1 MSVQNAIRSSKT
13 MQSLCVIHFLRL
25 KLELWP
31 KKSPS
36 ESFNSFQV
44 KPGQIVEISKLRDKP
59 KVMTLINTV
68 NLSGVEILPP
78 N

>member
-1 MSVQNAIRSSKT
+1 MSLCYPFSKT
-13 MQSLCVIHFLRL
+13 EIGIMA
-25 KLELWP
+25 K

-59 KVMTLINTV
+59 KVMTLINTID
-68 NLSGVEILPP
+68 LSGVEILPP

>member
-1 MSVQNAIRSSKT
+1 MSLCYPFSKT
-13 MQSLCVIHFLRL
+13 EIGIMA
-25 KLELWP
+25 KKK

-59 KVMTLINTV
+59 KVMTLINTID
-68 NLSGVEILPP
+68 LSGVEILPP